1 MPVLKPSVFKGRGT
15 VGVPVLPSAGWARPA
30 DWLPMPD
37 IPEGQQKVVILFGVY
52 NGVGN
57 IPKILTASGNYIV
70 DWGDGSSPQNSNS
83 GSFVGHQYDYSA
95 LPESSVC
102 SRGYKQVL
110 ITITPQAG
118 FNLTSLTIHDDY
130 RLYFAALDI
139 SIRSSYLTSLFLRNL
154 YHLERLSIFEI
165 ATITSNITTEGVS
178 PALQSFN
185 APPEVIANIKNFSW
199 LFKYSKLA
207 EIDLNLSGNTV
218 SSLTS
223 FADSAVCLQRVN
235 LHGVNLVGS
244 ANSAFRTCE
253 SLLEVHGIDITG
265 ATDVSNLFS
274 SCKRLYRANI
284 TGISLTISFAY
295 TSLTRESIVEIF
307 NNLAVVTGQTITITG
322 TPGAL
327 FLSAAER
334 AIATDKGWTITG

>member
-1 MPVLKPSVFKGRGT
+1 MKNDLSLHKVLINKRVQ
-15 VGVPVLPSAGWARPA
+15 GWVRPA

-37 IPEGQQKVVILFGVY
+37 IPAGEQKVVILFGVY

-83 GSFVGHQYDYSA
+83 GTPVGHQYDYSA

-118 FNLTSLTIHDDY
+118 FNLTSLTIYDDY

-139 SIRSSYLTSLFLRNL
+139 SIRSSYLTSLSLRSL
-154 YHLERLSIFEI
+154 YHLERLSILGST
-165 ATITSNITTEGVS
+165 ALTSRMTDGFA

-185 APPEVIANIKNFSW
+185 APEATVNLTSCSQM
-199 LFKYSKLA
+199 FKASRLT
-207 EIDLNLSGNTV
+207 EIDLNLSGKTV
-218 SSLTS
+218 NDLSG
-223 FADSAVCLQRVN
+223 FAENAECLQRVN
-235 LHGVNLVGS
+235 LHGVNLIGS
-244 ANSAFRTCE
+244 ATNAFYSCT
-253 SLLEVHGIDITG
+253 SLLEIDGIDVSG
-265 ATDVSNLFS
+265 ATSFSGLVS
-274 SCKRLYRANI
+274 SCRRLYRANI
-284 TGISLTISFAY
+284 TGISITISFSY